1 LLLQLRADEMDLKP
15 PSVLKEWLLNSMRPE
30 GVMSLQYAGDTI
42 IFSPCILH
50 TWLPLG
56 ELAVKYLRAPLHY
69 DNENQRGC
77 ATYKA

>member
-1 LLLQLRADEMDLKP
+1 
-15 PSVLKEWLLNSMRPE
+15 
-30 GVMSLQYAGDTI
+30 
-42 IFSPCILH
+42 LH